1 MGWSNPEIDTN
12 RDDGDGDDDADGDG
26 DDDDDEI
33 KLSYSRLLAYCPH
46 IWPKIGTPK
55 SGPKLSRVDTSGGQI
70 PLDMIYGHGLL
81 KGK

>member
-12 RDDGDGDDDADGDG
+12 RDDGDGDDDADG